1 MQFYRAYSL
10 RMKELRSAISKALWT
25 TNARTMDR
33 WLRAANARSP
43 LSLSSPLTW
52 EGPTFPCGL
61 TETFRASLQMYS
73 RGRVAGNS
81 INHPLPDEPH
91 SNDSSNHT
99 APR

>member
-1 MQFYRAYSL
+1 V
-10 RMKELRSAISKALWT
+10 RMKELRTAISKALWVS
-25 TNARTMDR
+25 NARTMDR

-52 EGPTFPCGL
+52 EGPTFPISL
-61 TETFRASLQMYS
+61 TQTFKATLQMYGYS
-73 RGRVAGNS
+73 QLAGNS

-91 SNDSSNHT
+91 NTDSSNRT